1 MTWKKGL
8 LTILCCAMTAA
19 AFAACE
25 KDEGGSKKPNMQQN
39 PSVQTPNTQ
48 TPTLPETP
56 VVKMVT
62 EEQWQQ
68 IFTAFSKVSNVTYE
82 AQCTVRTDEA
92 VIQSANATKKLAVDK
107 SYLEE
112 YATEESGTVHTE
124 TWLSLA
130 ENGEYDQYKRDTFG
144 ELQYTRLT
152 DVTVDFTV
160 GFGGEFSSVAPQT
173 YYNEQLGMY
182 LADSVTVG
190 EKAYRD
196 FAVEFTNG
204 KIVALRYTYAEE
216 DTYYDYSFTF
226 FGYGTT
232 EVISPQIYE
241 IGDTVQDFSLLDCD
255 GNVLQLS
262 EILKVKELVI
272 INFWATWCTPCR
284 SEFPV
289 LQNVATAYADKVEVI
304 AVSITDTAQAVSEFK
319 AENGYTFAMTGA
331 GEGEL
336 DFSFSPIDSIPK
348 TVIINKDGMFVYS
361 YVGSI
366 TEFSRW
372 QTVIESYLN
381 GETIEEDER
390 IDF

>member
-8 LTILCCAMTAA
+8 LTILCCAMTAT
-19 AFAACE
+19 AFSACE
-25 KDEGGSKKPNMQQN
+25 TIGESSKQPSVQN
-39 PSVQTPNTQ
+39 PSIQTPNTQ
-48 TPTLPETP
+48 TPTTPETP
-56 VVKMVT
+56 VVKTVT
-62 EEQWQQ
+62 AEQWQQ
-68 IFTAFSKVSNVTYE
+68 IFTALPEVSNVTYE

-112 YATEESGTVHTE
+112 YATDESGTAHTE

-130 ENGEYDQYKRDTFG
+130 ENGEYDQYKRDALG
-144 ELQYTRLT
+144 ELQYTKLT
-152 DVTVDFTV
+152 GVTEDFTV
-160 GFGGEFSSVAPQT
+160 GFGLEFSSVASQT
-173 YYNEQLGMY
+173 YYNEQLGVY

-190 EKAYRD
+190 ERIYYD
-196 FAVEFTNG
+196 VVVGFVNG
-204 KIVALRYTYAEE
+204 KVVTLRYTYVEE

-241 IGDTVQDFSLLDCD
+241 IGDTVQDFSLFDCD

-289 LQNVATAYADKVEVI
+289 IQNVATAYADKVEVI
-304 AVSITDTAQAVSEFK
+304 AVSTTDTAQAVSEFK

-348 TVIINKDGMFVYS
+348 TVIINKEGVFVYS
-361 YVGSI
+361 HVGSI
-366 TEFSRW
+366 TEFSKW
-372 QTVIESYLN
+372 QTVIETYLN
-381 GETIEEDER
+381 GETIEEDE
-390 IDF
+390 IIHF

>member
-8 LTILCCAMTAA
+8 LTILCCAMTAT
-19 AFAACE
+19 AFSACE
-25 KDEGGSKKPNMQQN
+25 TIGESSKQPSVQN
-39 PSVQTPNTQ
+39 PSIQTPNTQ
-48 TPTLPETP
+48 TPTTPETP
-56 VVKMVT
+56 VVKTVT
-62 EEQWQQ
+62 VEQWQQ
-68 IFTAFSKVSNVTYE
+68 IFTALPKVSNVTYE

-92 VIQSANATKKLAVDK
+92 VIQSVNATKKLAVDK

-112 YATEESGTVHTE
+112 YATDESGTVHTE

-130 ENGEYDQYKRDTFG
+130 ENGEYDQYKRDALG
-144 ELQYTRLT
+144 ELQYTKLT
-152 DVTVDFTV
+152 GVTKDFTV
-160 GFGGEFSSVAPQT
+160 GFGLEFSSVAPQVH
-173 YYNEQLGMY
+173 YNEQLGVY

-190 EKAYRD
+190 EKVYLD

-272 INFWATWCTPCR
+272 INFWATWCAPCR

-304 AVSITDTAQAVSEFK
+304 AVSTTDTAQAVSEFK

-390 IDF
+390 IHF

>member
-8 LTILCCAMTAA
+8 LTILCCAMTAT
-19 AFAACE
+19 AFSACE
-25 KDEGGSKKPNMQQN
+25 TIGESSKQPSTQN
-39 PSVQTPNTQ
+39 PSIQTPNTQ
-48 TPTLPETP
+48 APTTPETP
-56 VVKMVT
+56 VVKTVT
-62 EEQWQQ
+62 AEQWQQ
-68 IFTAFSKVSNVTYE
+68 IFTAFPKVSNVTYE

-112 YATEESGTVHTE
+112 YATDESGTVHTE

-130 ENGEYDQYKRDTFG
+130 ENGEYDQYKRDALG
-144 ELQYTRLT
+144 ELQYTKLT
-152 DVTVDFTV
+152 GVTGDFTV
-160 GFGGEFSSVAPQT
+160 GFGLEFSSVAPQVH
-173 YYNEQLGMY
+173 YNERLGVY
-182 LADSVTVG
+182 LADAVTVG
-190 EKAYRD
+190 EKVYLD

-272 INFWATWCTPCR
+272 INFWATWCAPCR

-304 AVSITDTAQAVSEFK
+304 AVSTTDTAQRLYVCHDGRRRRGVGFFVFPDRFHSQD
-319 AENGYTFAMTGA
+319 GY
-331 GEGEL
+331 
-336 DFSFSPIDSIPK
+336 
-348 TVIINKDGMFVYS
+348 Y
-361 YVGSI
+361 
-366 TEFSRW
+366 
-372 QTVIESYLN
+372 Q
-381 GETIEEDER
+381 
-390 IDF
+390 

>member
-8 LTILCCAMTAA
+8 LTILCCAMTAT
-19 AFAACE
+19 AFSACE
-25 KDEGGSKKPNMQQN
+25 TIGESSKQPSTQN
-39 PSVQTPNTQ
+39 PSIQTPNTQ
-48 TPTLPETP
+48 APTTPETP
-56 VVKMVT
+56 VVKTVT
-62 EEQWQQ
+62 AEQWQQ
-68 IFTAFSKVSNVTYE
+68 IFTAFPKVSNVTYE

-112 YATEESGTVHTE
+112 YATDESGTVHTE

-130 ENGEYDQYKRDTFG
+130 ENGEYDQYKRDALG
-144 ELQYTRLT
+144 ELQYTKLT
-152 DVTVDFTV
+152 GVTGDFTV
-160 GFGGEFSSVAPQT
+160 GFGLEFSSVAPQVH
-173 YYNEQLGMY
+173 YNERLGVY
-182 LADSVTVG
+182 LADAVTVG
-190 EKAYRD
+190 EKVYLD

-272 INFWATWCTPCR
+272 INFWATWCAPCR

-304 AVSITDTAQAVSEFK
+304 AVSTTDTAQAVSEFK
-319 AENGYTFAMTGA
+319 EENGYTFAMTGA

-390 IDF
+390 IHF